1 MGNTTGWLL
10 IHLSMWR
17 ESFETLYVDNARHT
31 FVKAQNLELD
41 DKVYAMFR
49 LDCINARFLRML
61 SQDKVKD
68 EIHTFPKTFHSK
80 LSKGEYY

>member
-17 ESFETLYVDNARHT
+17 ESFETLYVDNAKHT
-31 FVKAQNLELD
+31 FVKASQNLELIVLD

-49 LDCINARFLRML
+49 LDCINARFC
-61 SQDKVKD
+61 
-68 EIHTFPKTFHSK
+68 ENAFPR
-80 LSKGEYY
+80 